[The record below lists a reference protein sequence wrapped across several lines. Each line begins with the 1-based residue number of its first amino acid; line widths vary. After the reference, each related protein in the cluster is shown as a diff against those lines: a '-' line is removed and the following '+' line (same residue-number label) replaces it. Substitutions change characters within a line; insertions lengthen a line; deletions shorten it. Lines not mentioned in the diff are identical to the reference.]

1 MYQDSFNNKRTKLT
15 WGFSTLS
22 DREIGNKSENKPQSL
37 GLLSRG
43 ASYQHDRFFKGTF
56 RWQQPHNTWK
66 GKKRH
71 SKPTSARKR
80 AMTWRNK
87 TDDFPGAR
95 VYQSLISQLCLWT
108 LCSGSTGRAKFLHLP
123 RLVVSSVEGM
133 ATAELGTGTLWL
145 TIRNCSHT
153 REFGSLFT
161 MEDKFKSSNLLE
173 VCSSSCGALN
183 LPSSSVCNVQHS
195 SVKRSA

>member
-1 MYQDSFNNKRTKLT
+1 MKLVT
-15 WGFSTLS
+15 NLK
-22 DREIGNKSENKPQSL
+22 INHKSL

-43 ASYQHDRFFKGTF
+43 ASYQHDRFFKGTC
-56 RWQQPHNTWK
+56 RWQQPHNTRK
-66 GKKRH
+66 GTKGH

-108 LCSGSTGRAKFLHLP
+108 LFSSSTGRAKFLHLP
-123 RLVVSSVEGM
+123 RLVKRPLREWPQQSWVWGH
-133 ATAELGTGTLWL
+133 
-145 TIRNCSHT
+145 CSWPLVT
-153 REFGSLFT
+153 VRIQENSGRFLRWKT
-161 MEDKFKSSNLLE
+161 NSNRPMLLE

-195 SVKRSA
+195 SVKRPA